1 MARTVR
7 RLARCPCPRRGGNHH
22 NRETANS
29 SVTSIP
35 SRHHQTATHSHFL
48 QPISMSIIR
57 KSTQNFQS
65 AGTPR
70 TLPVLKRQLAGRSRP
85 RPASKAFGTAE
96 EGGRGE
102 RGGGGVGGLG
112 VKTDLP
118 KEEGNWPREA
128 AAGDDDDSSS
138 RSGGGSQQVEE
149 RERERKRKRRSQY
162 LPPSLPCRR
171 RRRAMVSPRESESGC
186 D

>member
-1 MARTVR
+1 
-7 RLARCPCPRRGGNHH
+7 
-22 NRETANS
+22 
-29 SVTSIP
+29 
-35 SRHHQTATHSHFL
+35 
-48 QPISMSIIR
+48 MSIIR
-57 KSTQNFQS
+57 NSTQIFQS

-70 TLPVLKRQLAGRSRP
+70 TLPVLKRRLGGQP

-96 EGGRGE
+96 EGGE

-128 AAGDDDDSSS
+128 AAGDDDSSS